1 MFSGVMER
9 DQGHK
14 MTQVY
19 TQSLYL
25 TNAKPLVPNVFRGH
39 RKRILTLSRSLA
51 QNAAVQV

>member
-1 MFSGVMER
+1 MFSGGMER

-25 TNAKPLVPNVFRGH
+25 TNAKPLVPNVFRGY